1 MSYGRKVSETLA
13 HANSILPQAHPELSR
28 GLALNCERKSFLQY
42 TAYNVFPTPK
52 SRRSKQIFVFFT
64 PFINYGINTLR
75 HSAVLWCHTTGGTWY
90 GVSSWDC
97 IVNQKTNR
105 AVASAI
111 SYGSTLPQQ
120 ISEATSGLVTSQL
133 WAKLNG
139 GKASGTR
146 HPKRLAFVQLDAATM
161 LHGYATCFSKV
172 TVAPKGLL
180 FAAVAPCTQ
189 TFRVVATKGH
199 VPEDYPRKIMAVE
212 HFKYELFRCHKW
224 LQKQRISNVSPW
236 KQTGVFPAVT
246 RRIVRVAHH
255 WHALDGIDSGPAS

>member
-1 MSYGRKVSETLA
+1 MVAKFRKHLRTQTVFFHKHIQNSAEDLLWIVSVNHSFSRQHITYCPHLN
-13 HANSILPQAHPELSR
+13 HAAQ
-28 GLALNCERKSFLQY
+28 
-42 TAYNVFPTPK
+42 
-52 SRRSKQIFVFFT
+52 KQIFVFFH
-64 PFINYGINTLR
+64 PLHQLWYKHIAALRCTLVPHDGR
-75 HSAVLWCHTTGGTWY
+75 DLIRSVILRLHCEP
-90 GVSSWDC
+90 
-97 IVNQKTNR
+97 KTNR

-111 SYGSTLPQQ
+111 SYGSTLPEQ

-139 GKASGTR
+139 GKASDTR
-146 HPKRLAFVQLDAATM
+146 HPKRLAFVQLGAATM
-161 LHGYATCFSKV
+161 LNGYATCFSKV

-212 HFKYELFRCHKW
+212 HFKYELFRCPKW
-224 LQKQRISNVSPW
+224 LKTQRISNVSSW

-255 WHALDGIDSGPAS
+255 WHALDGNDSGPAS